1 MEVGRKPDLCWVEP
15 AHPRTLQADLQQL
28 GLGPAQEPQF
38 QFLIWQHKHTVVF
51 CDIIILPIRP
61 YLCHHCVSG
70 AQFSS
75 REDGGS
81 FSFPDLDPV
90 PEQED
95 AV

>member
-38 QFLIWQHKHTVVF
+38 QFLIWQHSTDCVPGLQVQPPAGGPVV
-51 CDIIILPIRP
+51 
-61 YLCHHCVSG
+61 
-70 AQFSS
+70 SS
-75 REDGGS
+75 SEDGGS
-81 FSFPDLDPV
+81 FFFSDLGLV

-95 AV
+95 TV